1 MDHTIVV
8 HTVVQLHMEEILVV
22 DVNHIQH
29 SLVVI
34 PMHTDLTRLAGALLI
49 LQQVVVVGME
59 HVQYVRTMELKVVV
73 LHIFIIHVV

>member
-1 MDHTIVV
+1 
-8 HTVVQLHMEEILVV
+8 MEEILVV

-34 PMHTDLTRLAGALLI
+34 PMHMDLTHLAGALLI
-49 LQQVVVVGME
+49 LQQVAVMDME
-59 HVQYVRTMELKVVV
+59 HVQYAQAMELKVVV